1 MNLKDKSPLSA
12 APAAASR
19 RRPPPAPGPRPR
31 RRGPRR
37 ARVPGRGQRDRRQ
50 RRRRRAGRRWR
61 LGARRRGMAEAFVA
75 AGMKVVLG
83 DVDGESARQVA
94 ADLTA
99 QGGET
104 LPLDL
109 DVADRTSW
117 DAAAQQAEA
126 AYGPIDILCNNAGV
140 AGLSR
145 PVEDI
150 PIEEWK
156 WMTDINFYG
165 VVHGL
170 QCFIPRLKAKGAGH
184 IVNTSSI
191 GGMVPLPKFSEYM
204 AAKYAVVG
212 LSGAVRQ
219 ELKPFGISVS
229 VLCPGAPRTSLGET
243 TVRQRPVRANLA
255 AARGEV
261 VGQQEWRYIEPIKVG
276 RIVLR
281 GMAEEWAFIF
291 THPENRG
298 EVETQFDAIG
308 AAFDA
313 LPD

>member
-1 MNLKDKSPLSA
+1 MGHHHLVVPLLSYHTRTTVETIEMNEFE
-12 APAAASR
+12 
-19 RRPPPAPGPRPR
+19 
-31 RRGPRR
+31 
-37 ARVPGRGQRDRRQ
+37 GQVAFISG
-50 RRRRRAGRRWR
+50 AGS
-61 LGARRRGMAEAFVA
+61 GIGRGMAEAFVA

-229 VLCPGAPRTSLGET
+229 VLCPGAVRTSLGET
-243 TVRQRPVRANLA
+243 TVRQRPGRANLA

-291 THPENRG
+291 THPENRA
-298 EVETQFDAIG
+298 EVETQFDAMR